1 MDTTYKDYTPFV
13 PKDYNN
19 HFEST
24 TSCMIEINSTR
35 FSSCVL
41 VFY

>member
-1 MDTTYKDYTPFV
+1 MDAIDKDYTPSI

-19 HFEST
+19 PFELT
-24 TSCMIEINSTR
+24 TSCMIKINSTR

-41 VFY
+41 VSD